1 MTNLLAEELGVVTLL
16 VLKSETNALK
26 LSREYF
32 YSRITIKNAAL
43 CTQSVFIC
51 FLWLLWQKRIVSL
64 SRIHR
69 FFFVVETYCVFCKVR
84 NEFVSNNWTNVR
96 LWRGKHGP

>member
-51 FLWLLWQKRIVSL
+51 FL
-64 SRIHR
+64 
-69 FFFVVETYCVFCKVR
+69 
-84 NEFVSNNWTNVR
+84 
-96 LWRGKHGP
+96 